1 MMDIETYKKAKK
13 LQDDMQ
19 FLTRISADRDSSGR
33 ICIVPEHMTRE
44 DMCQLINIIKNELPS
59 LIVEKFKEMD
69 NEFLEL

>member
-1 MMDIETYKKAKK
+1 MMNIETYKKAKK

-19 FLTRISADRDSSGR
+19 FLSRISAERDSSGR
-33 ICIVPEHMTRE
+33 ISVVPEHMTRE

-59 LIVEKFKEMD
+59 LIVEKYKEMD

>member
-19 FLTRISADRDSSGR
+19 FLTRISSERDSSGR
-33 ICIVPEHMTRE
+33 ICVIPEHMTRE
-44 DMCQLINIIKNELPS
+44 DMCQLISIIKNELPS